1 MALSPAATLSPP
13 PATVHVDL
21 DGARE
26 IYEGHGW
33 DYPHADDPI
42 FESGLRNFLDFL
54 ASNRV
59 SATLFVIA
67 RTVRDPRRRALLE
80 AAVEQGHEIASHS
93 LNHRYL
99 TRIDATGKREEIG
112 ESRRLLERELG
123 VKVRGFRAPGY
134 RIDHESLGILA
145 DCGYRYDSSAFP
157 TSRYATALQSSVERL
172 EGPHRPLPGRDL
184 IEWPMPDH
192 RPLPLPF
199 NPSYSLLLGPWLFR
213 SGAARFRRGGR
224 PLTLL
229 FHLIDLADP
238 LGAERLRG
246 VSSKLYTLSTMSAA
260 RKRERCQAMLDQVR
274 GAFRVVPTLEAIAEW
289 EDANAAPSPAAAA
302 SPLLA
307 TAGARGT
314 GR

>member
-1 MALSPAATLSPP
+1 MEMNPAATSPPP

-33 DYPHADDPI
+33 GYPHADDPI

-54 ASNRV
+54 ASNGVR
-59 SATLFVIA
+59 ATLFVIA
-67 RTVRDPRRRALLE
+67 RSVRDPRRRALLE

-99 TRIDATGKREEIG
+99 TRIDAQGKHEEIG

-123 VKVRGFRAPGY
+123 VEVHGFRAPGY

-157 TSRYATALQSSVERL
+157 TSRYATALRSSVEQLRR
-172 EGPHRPLPGRDL
+172 PHRPLPGREL
-184 IEWPMPDH
+184 VEWPMPDH

-246 VSSKLYTLSTMSAA
+246 VSSRLFTLSTMSAA

-274 GAFRVVPTLEAIAEW
+274 GAFRIVRTLDAIAEW
-289 EDANAAPSPAAAA
+289 QGANAAPGTAKTA

-307 TAGARGT
+307 SAAARGP